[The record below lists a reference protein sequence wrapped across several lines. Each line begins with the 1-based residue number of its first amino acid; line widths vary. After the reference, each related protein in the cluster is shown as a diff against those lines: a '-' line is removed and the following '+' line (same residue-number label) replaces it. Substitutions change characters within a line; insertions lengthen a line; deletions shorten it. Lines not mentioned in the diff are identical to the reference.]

1 MAIKVRIPH
10 TLRRLTSEQEVVEV
24 NAPTVGAAVDAMHAR
39 YNGIRDR
46 IVDKSTGRIRRSVLV
61 FVNEEDIRFL
71 QNEQTPLKDGDEI
84 SIVPAYAGG

>member
-1 MAIKVRIPH
+1 MPVRVRIPL
-10 TLRRLTSEQEVVEV
+10 TLRRLTHEQEIVEV
-24 NAPTVGAAVDAMHAR
+24 QAATVAGAMDALHAR

-46 IVDKSTGRIRRSVLV
+46 IVDKTGHIRGSVLV

-71 QNEQTPLKDGDEI
+71 QNESTPLKDGDEI